1 MREIT
6 AINIDLDV
14 THTSA
19 EQWVSPEAQAKGV
32 LVIECVCLCV
42 SVCKRRDGRGADA

>member
-19 EQWVSPEAQAKGV
+19 EQWVSLEAQAKAV
-32 LVIECVCLCV
+32 CVR
-42 SVCKRRDGRGADA
+42 VCF